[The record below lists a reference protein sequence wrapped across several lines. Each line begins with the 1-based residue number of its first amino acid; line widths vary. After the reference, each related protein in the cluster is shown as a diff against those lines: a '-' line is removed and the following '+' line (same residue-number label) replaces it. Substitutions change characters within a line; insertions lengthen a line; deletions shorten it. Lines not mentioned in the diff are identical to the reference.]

1 MAQQQEMFTFLT
13 STHLYSVGTYRLGK
27 TIGEGTF
34 GKVKLAVHK
43 LTGQQVAIKIV
54 DKIHAPA
61 LVREVFI
68 KYLTYLKI
76 ETWRGLR
83 HPNVVQL
90 YEVLCTESKIFMV
103 TEYCNGGEAF
113 EYITKNGRMDDDSIE
128 AKSVFRQIVEAVAH
142 CHEKGLTHR

>member
-1 MAQQQEMFTFLT
+1 M
-13 STHLYSVGTYRLGK
+13 
-27 TIGEGTF
+27 EGTF

-61 LVREVFI
+61 LVRE
-68 KYLTYLKI
+68 I
-76 ETWRGLR
+76 ETWRQLR

-90 YEVLCTESKIFMV
+90 YEVLCTESKIYMV

-113 EYITKNGRMDDDSIE
+113 DYVCTNGRLDDTLQETKRI
-128 AKSVFRQIVEAVAH
+128 FRQIVEAVGH
-142 CHEKGLTHR
+142 CHDKGLTHRLQLLTQGISSLRI